1 MSTITRFILVFAY
14 AALAQNT
21 VAQQLKTAP
30 DETAAH
36 ILVITENKPD
46 PAIKIEPLT
55 GSPDTTTLVFNR
67 ARTWRAYVLCI
78 PTGVK
83 DRCDARV
90 FFKNDRTKVTY
101 MVTGETD
108 GIEAGRPID
117 ELHWVNNHRLSYERW
132 VSPHYG
138 HRYVIDTL
146 KLKQVGAFI
155 VADGL

>member
-1 MSTITRFILVFAY
+1 MAFVLTGYSQKIKVAADNGAANIL
-14 AALAQNT
+14 
-21 VAQQLKTAP
+21 K
-30 DETAAH
+30 
-36 ILVITENKPD
+36 ITENQPD
-46 PAIKIEPLT
+46 PAIHIEPLT
-55 GSPDTTTLVFNR
+55 GSPDTTTLVRNR

-108 GIEAGRPID
+108 GVEAGRPID
-117 ELHWVNNHRLSYERW
+117 ELHWVNNSRLSYERW

-138 HRYVIDTL
+138 HRYVIDTRT
-146 KLKQVGAFI
+146 LKQVGAFI
-155 VADGL
+155 LADGL